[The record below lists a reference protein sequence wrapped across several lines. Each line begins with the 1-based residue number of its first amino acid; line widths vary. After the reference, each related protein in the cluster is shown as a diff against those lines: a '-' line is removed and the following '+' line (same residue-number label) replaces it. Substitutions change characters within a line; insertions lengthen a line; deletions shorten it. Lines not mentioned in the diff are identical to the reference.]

1 MPLGRRVGFYGV
13 YEMPLKQ
20 VVNCKPRH
28 VATMNRRT
36 AWNAERH
43 VYSALQSFFVW
54 EDGDVRE
61 VRCGEVSIPRQSRGL

>member
-13 YEMPLKQ
+13 YETPLKQ
-20 VVNCKPRH
+20 VVMCKPGD

-43 VYSALQSFFVW
+43 VYSHHQNFFVW
-54 EDGDVRE
+54 HDGDIRE
-61 VRCGEVSIPRQSRGL
+61 VGCEV